1 MSGKGERIFDPEGYL
16 TRAEAATMIVNA
28 CGWNLDTIQYRE
40 NSDYMPL
47 FADVVDAW
55 YTPYVHVAYVHNV
68 VSGTGDSSGYGFE
81 WKYEPE
87 QPVSRAQLV
96 VMLDG
101 TLTQEQA
108 AQEYYAC
115 TYDTETNIRTEKG
128 YLYGSEVLFDILEYE
143 SNEKEQLVRFTDYNA
158 KGGVENN
165 VDYLYD
171 SEGRLQKEIYTN
183 ADGDAGFSGLSRGGA
198 IYATNYKTLGLGS
211 NVFFNNNVA
220 GSFVDSSNAC
230 GGAIYLY
237 YYGSNYTKLNIAGD
251 ARFHYNGLL
260 ELGEGTLKTYNG
272 GVIYCGSVSSTVE
285 IITIDA
291 GENYVEFENN
301 FAINGG
307 GAIYGPTTIKSG
319 DI

>member
-183 ADGDAGFSGLSRGGA
+183 ADGECYKKIEYDYAPEWGDVQMNMTYPLENNRVVRDVWHLDEKGRVKGYCGLTEEGA
-198 IYATNYKTLGLGS
+198 IAGSGYFEYVEDEQGRLLEKWNGALGRTSSCVRCTYNEEGLVIQEAKYNYERMKKWTIYEYDEAG
-211 NVFFNNNVA
+211 NVA
-220 GSFVDSSNAC
+220 GYV
-230 GGAIYLY
+230 
-237 YYGSNYTKLNIAGD
+237 NY
-251 ARFHYNGLL
+251 FY
-260 ELGEGTLKTYNG
+260 EGK
-272 GVIYCGSVSSTVE
+272 
-285 IITIDA
+285 
-291 GENYVEFENN
+291 
-301 FAINGG
+301 
-307 GAIYGPTTIKSG
+307 
-319 DI
+319 